1 MIEDELMAAEDA
13 YEHGSAYPVHYWTR
27 IEKQARHEAMRDFR
41 ENTQRGFADLA
52 RVLATNGNAPVKTA
66 LTPFMEGANKAFG
79 PSRAAFELLVDKAA
93 YTSLT
98 DIWGTESGER
108 IAQNYLA
115 SVRNADLLGSLLA
128 YSKQMPEDLGAVVAA
143 SGAIGSNVDEG
154 APKPLVKSTLNRS
167 GLPELK
173 VAGLAAISKELGMTT
188 GTAGRRMF
196 ENELQNAVVGGSNA
210 TIQTVATPSSTITA
224 TSDTVADLT
233 SLLEALPN
241 SEHYVIACTG
251 AACRR
256 LAMASD
262 NGMSVNGGEFI
273 PGVHVVPCIEDDSSA
288 PALLGFA
295 CDRITVANG
304 GLFLKPATHAS
315 VELAESPTSPAQLTS
330 LWQTNMIGVLCERR
344 FRFHHEPEAVVQVM

>member
-1 MIEDELMAAEDA
+1 MIEDTLLASDDA
-13 YEHGSAYPVHYWTR
+13 YEYGSDYAVNHWTR
-27 IEKQARHEAMRDFR
+27 IEKKARLETMREFR
-41 ENTQRGFADLA
+41 ENTQRGFSDLA
-52 RVLATNGNAPVKTA
+52 RIMATNGNATAKDALAPFVK
-66 LTPFMEGANKAFG
+66 GANKAFG
-79 PSRAAFELLVDKAA
+79 PSRAAFEWLVDKAA

-98 DIWGTESGER
+98 GIWDTEGGER

-128 YSKQMPEDLGAVVAA
+128 YSKELPEDLGAVVAA

-154 APKPLVKSTLNRS
+154 DPKPLVKSSLNRS
-167 GLPELK
+167 NLPELK

-188 GTAGRRMF
+188 GSAGRRMF
-196 ENELQNAVVGGSNA
+196 ENELRNAVVGGSNS
-210 TIQTVATPSSTITA
+210 TIQSVATPASTITA

-241 SEHYVIACTG
+241 SEHYVIASTG
-251 AACRR
+251 AVCRR

-295 CDRITVANG
+295 CDRIAVANG
-304 GLFLKPATHAS
+304 GLFLTPATHAS

-330 LWQTNMIGVLCERR
+330 LWQTNMVGVLCERR
-344 FRFHHEPEAVVQVM
+344 FRFHHESEAVVQVM